1 MFVDTHC
8 HIHDSEFFPTDREEV
23 YAQAM
28 KGGVQRLICV
38 GTSNKSSKEAVE
50 FASTHEQAYAAVG
63 VHPHDATEG
72 VDGVHQLLKG
82 DRGNVVA
89 VGEIGLDYFY
99 TNSPREVQIAM
110 LERQLQFA
118 LDAQLPVIFH
128 VREAFADF
136 WPIFDNFQ
144 GLSGVLHSFTDTQEQ
159 LDNGFERGLYVG
171 VNGISTFTKNTAQQA
186 MYRAIPLERMVLET
200 DAPFLAP
207 VPHRGRTNLPA
218 YIPDIARFHADARQV
233 SVEEIMQ
240 HTTDNAKKLFLL
252 P

>member
-1 MFVDTHC
+1 
-8 HIHDSEFFPTDREEV
+8 
-23 YAQAM
+23 
-28 KGGVQRLICV
+28 
-38 GTSNKSSKEAVE
+38 
-50 FASTHEQAYAAVG
+50 
-63 VHPHDATEG
+63 
-72 VDGVHQLLKG
+72 
-82 DRGNVVA
+82 
-89 VGEIGLDYFY
+89 
-99 TNSPREVQIAM
+99 M

-240 HTTDNAKKLFLL
+240 RTTDNAKKLFLL